1 MLRCC
6 PALPCPA
13 LPCPALPC
21 PALPCPALPCPALTC
36 PVLSCTH
43 AVFLYCVVLC
53 CTVPAVLWPD
63 LKGRCVELLGCGGAG
78 EQAELLP
85 CDAEIERVL
94 GVSLRGVE
102 GMDKSVRQVLGGDTS
117 AISTLRC
124 LKLYL
129 ERMGT
134 DFQNASELHRIAG
147 DTPFPGVPTCRPSF
161 TPQSQRSLQALG
173 MLKPLRVFK
182 FSFLWGRFNRVQ
194 HVEVSFACCDLQ

>member
-1 MLRCC
+1 MK
-6 PALPCPA
+6 PKEVAL
-13 LPCPALPC
+13 
-21 PALPCPALPCPALTC
+21 
-36 PVLSCTH
+36 VL
-43 AVFLYCVVLC
+43 
-53 CTVPAVLWPD
+53 
-63 LKGRCVELLGCGGAG
+63 ELVGCGSAG

-129 ERMGT
+129 ERLGT

-147 DTPFPGVPTCRPSF
+147 
-161 TPQSQRSLQALG
+161 ALPDRRG
-173 MLKPLRVFK
+173 YRL
-182 FSFLWGRFNRVQ
+182 S
-194 HVEVSFACCDLQ
+194 